1 MSLFAPSCIPEAEHV
16 RCSQALFETHC
27 LCQLRAYYPEES
39 LFNTS
44 TCDLIDCWIDPPT
57 LLSKLCD
64 LLPFGQVTYSWDFKT
79 FKNND
84 LAHIAEVSQEQL
96 LYWHLADSTTVHN
109 LPTESLLLWNK
120 DNYLW
125 FLHVA
130 LRREEIT

>member
-1 MSLFAPSCIPEAEHV
+1 MSLFAPSCIPEAEQV
-16 RCSQALFETHC
+16 RHSQALFETHY
-27 LCQLRAYYPEES
+27 LHQLRTYYPGKS
-39 LFNTS
+39 LFDAS
-44 TCDLIDCWIDPPT
+44 TCDLINCWSDPPI
-57 LLSKLCD
+57 LLSKLCN

-79 FKNND
+79 FMNND
-84 LAHIAEVSQEQL
+84 LVHIAEVSQEQL